1 MKEDRDFL
9 LIKKTHLEF
18 SENRDVDKTYC
29 PSEVARKLY
38 PNNWRD
44 KMDLVRKVANTLV
57 ESGTLIT
64 LQKGENQSELP
75 SKIKGPIRLRKKVS

>member
-18 SENRDVDKTYC
+18 SEKRDVDKTYC

-64 LQKGENQSELP
+64 LQKGEIQSELP